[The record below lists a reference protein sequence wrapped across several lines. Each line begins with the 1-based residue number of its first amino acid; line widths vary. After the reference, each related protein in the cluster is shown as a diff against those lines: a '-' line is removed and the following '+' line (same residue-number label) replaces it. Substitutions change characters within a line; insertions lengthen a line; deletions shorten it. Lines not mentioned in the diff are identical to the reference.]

1 MTPEELSDHVIDE
14 VFEHICNTL
23 EWGIDSLNEEYDTH
37 EDTHELLTKAFKL
50 WILNNIMGGLIMPR
64 GELT

>member
-37 EDTHELLTKAFKL
+37 EDTHELLTKA
-50 WILNNIMGGLIMPR
+50 
-64 GELT
+64 